1 MLGFVIAGVSSGS
14 GKTTVTNGLLRGF
27 ANRGFSVAP
36 FKVGPDYIDT
46 QFHRVAAGVP
56 SINLDLFMSDEICVK
71 ERFQR
76 YAVGKDIA
84 VVEGVMGLFDG
95 YDKDRGSAANIARIL
110 DLPVVLV
117 VNAASSA
124 YSLVA
129 LLSGFK
135 NHDERIRIA
144 GVIFN
149 NVASDNH
156 LRLLKSAAEDA
167 GVTCLGYVRRDR
179 TISVPSRHLG
189 LSLGDSDMMEEF
201 VRRAELAVRA
211 GVDFERL
218 LEGLESGASRLG
230 TSGLGTSGFR
240 PQHSLEAEGEKVE
253 AGREKAAA
261 EGERAAAE
269 GEKAATGRIAVAW
282 DDAFNFVYPEN
293 LRALAC
299 NHRFGGE
306 IVRFSPL
313 SDEQM
318 PDADFLYLPGGYP
331 ELFAER
337 LEANVQMRESVRKFV
352 ENGGFVM
359 AECGGMIYLGEEIN
373 GRKMCGV
380 LPLSASMDKARLHLG
395 YRTMRIGD
403 FTLRGHEFHYSSVI
417 ENKERIGSFK
427 SCAEQLDVRGD
438 RVSTPI
444 YRYKNTIAGYTHWYW
459 GDNDISELYENLHA

>member
-110 DLPVVLV
+110 DLPVALV

-167 GVTCLGYVRRDR
+167 GVPCLGYVRRDP

-218 LEGLESGASRLG
+218 LEGLESG
-230 TSGLGTSGFR
+230 TSGFR
-240 PQHSLEAEGEKVE
+240 PQHSL
-253 AGREKAAA
+253 
-261 EGERAAAE
+261 E

-331 ELFAER
+331 ELYAER
-337 LEANVQMRESVRKFV
+337 LEANVPMRESVRQFIEK
-352 ENGGFVM
+352 GGFVM

-380 LPLSASMDKARLHLG
+380 LPLSATMDKARLHLG

>member
-76 YAVGKDIA
+76 YAAGKDIA

-95 YDKDRGSAANIARIL
+95 YDKDRGSASNIARIL

-167 GVTCLGYVRRDR
+167 GVTCLGYVRRDP

-189 LSLGDSDMMEEF
+189 LSLGDSNMMEEF

-218 LEGLESGASRLG
+218 LEGLEFGASSLG

-240 PQHSLEAEGEKVE
+240 PQHSLEAEGEK
-253 AGREKAAA
+253 AA
-261 EGERAAAE
+261 EGEIATAE
-269 GEKAATGRIAVAW
+269 GEKAAAGRIAVAW

-337 LEANVQMRESVRKFV
+337 LEANVPMRESVRQFV

-427 SCAEQLDVRGD
+427 SCAEQLDVKGE